1 MTINTCYWRLGKLFL
16 WIIFLIRLSCPQS
29 VLTMLNVKSKSTP
42 GRRDTGYDYVIH
54 ISLLC
59 FSVFY
64 KYFNSNFIF
73 LSYEN
78 KLNNFKCYW
87 IMTTG
92 SIPDIQ
98 NALIPKYSEIAWGRW
113 PPNSHGDYSFFLL
126 PLASVNWLLPTI
138 SILSQDSP
146 IY

>member
-1 MTINTCYWRLGKLFL
+1 MLLKTGKIVSLNNFSDKVKLSTICFNR
-16 WIIFLIRLSCPQS
+16 
-29 VLTMLNVKSKSTP
+29 VKCEIEKHIWEKRY
-42 GRRDTGYDYVIH
+42 GIWLHVIN

-59 FSVFY
+59 FSVFF

-87 IMTTG
+87 IITTG
-92 SIPDIQ
+92 SIPEIQ
-98 NALIPKYSEIAWGRW
+98 NALIPKYSEIAWGPW

-126 PLASVNWLLPTI
+126 PLASVNWLLPMI